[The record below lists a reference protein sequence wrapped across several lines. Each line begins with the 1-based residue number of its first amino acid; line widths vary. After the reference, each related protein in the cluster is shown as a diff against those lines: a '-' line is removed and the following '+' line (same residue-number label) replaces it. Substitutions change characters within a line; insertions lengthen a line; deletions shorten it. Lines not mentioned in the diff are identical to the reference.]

1 MALTSSLKLFKGPGL
16 LWVKGI
22 WNVTWGRVSVA
33 GFKDR
38 GDHRQR
44 DVGSFLMLRLFLPDS
59 WREIGPQSY
68 SHKELR
74 SATKTCTWKRPQT
87 SDVIFVTT
95 DTLKFSLVSSEKR
108 IKPRLPWT
116 SNLLLIYDLLLWAN
130 KWCCFKMF
138 LFTAACQASLS
149 FIISWILLKFM
160 STESVMPSN
169 HIILYYP
176 LLPVPSVFPSMSQL
190 FTSGGQ
196 STRASVSNLVAIDY
210 AQQKTNVMLILS
222 MGKLK
227 HYKE

>member
-1 MALTSSLKLFKGPGL
+1 
-16 LWVKGI
+16 
-22 WNVTWGRVSVA
+22 
-33 GFKDR
+33 
-38 GDHRQR
+38 
-44 DVGSFLMLRLFLPDS
+44 
-59 WREIGPQSY
+59 
-68 SHKELR
+68 
-74 SATKTCTWKRPQT
+74 
-87 SDVIFVTT
+87 
-95 DTLKFSLVSSEKR
+95 
-108 IKPRLPWT
+108 
-116 SNLLLIYDLLLWAN
+116 
-130 KWCCFKMF
+130 MF

-227 HYKE
+227 HYKEQRADQHVNRGKIKNSSTGSFSIFSFSLRPHRQICHEKHYKCCLIYPQREGTFLLFFSCTSPGRLMFSLSR